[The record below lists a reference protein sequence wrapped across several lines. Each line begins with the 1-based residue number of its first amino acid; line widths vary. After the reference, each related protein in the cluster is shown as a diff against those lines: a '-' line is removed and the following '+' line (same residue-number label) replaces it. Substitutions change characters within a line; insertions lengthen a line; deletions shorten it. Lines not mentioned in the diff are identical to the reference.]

1 MTAAEERERIIEALE
16 AQKVIKP
23 QHRH

>member
-1 MTAAEERERIIEALE
+1 MTAAEERERIIEALA